1 MQITKGANG
10 SCCIE
15 GIDVAEV
22 SPAVYEAL
30 RKLKDYEKTGLNPG
44 DFRSDSYEVRYMYKV
59 FYTTKNGKT
68 HYLLCDSED
77 EAREMKLNLEV
88 LGYKNVYRNIFI
100 WQVLIEDSE

>member
-22 SPAVYEAL
+22 SPAVYGAL
-30 RKLKDYEKTGLNPG
+30 RKLKEYEKTGLNPG
-44 DFRSDSYEVRYMYKV
+44 DFRSDSYEVKYMYKV
-59 FYTTKNGKT
+59 FYTNKNGKQL
-68 HYLLCDSED
+68 YLLCETEE

-100 WQVLIEDSE
+100 WQVLVEESE

>member
-1 MQITKGANG
+1 MLTKREPNG
-10 SCCIE
+10 RWTVE
-15 GIDVAEV
+15 GIDVTKV
-22 SPAVYEAL
+22 VPAVYGAL
-30 RKLKDYEKTGLNPG
+30 CKLKDYEKTGLNPG
-44 DFRSDSYEVRYMYKV
+44 DFRSDSYEVKYMYKV

-100 WQVLIEDSE
+100 WQVLVEESE